1 MINERLSPAA
11 VKRVSGASWEA
22 LRPLFFQVS
31 DTLLNVN
38 LDSVGVLTTIYV
50 KFQTSPNPSS
60 PVFAVAWLKPA
71 TQLVLGLALP
81 DHIESRLLEPAPK
94 GMTYKGLTKYL
105 VLKPGDSMP
114 NALSVWA
121 ATAYESVVM
130 REE

>member
-1 MINERLSPAA
+1 MTNERLSPDA

-22 LRPLFFQVS
+22 LRSLFFEVS

-38 LDSVGVLTTIYV
+38 TDSVGVLTTIYV
-50 KFQTSPNPSS
+50 KYQTSPNPSS
-60 PVFAVAWLKPA
+60 PVFAVAWLKPS

-81 DHIESRLLEPAPK
+81 GHVESRLLEPAPK

-114 NALSVWA
+114 SALSEWA
-121 ATAYESVVM
+121 ATAYENVVVKQ
-130 REE
+130 E